1 MHGNTTQLNFVAL
14 SLFLTHY
21 QRIFKKK
28 TEKKNE
34 CLGRKEKDLFGVKM
48 IVFIEQTNTYTIA

>member
-1 MHGNTTQLNFVAL
+1 L

-48 IVFIEQTNTYTIA
+48 IVFIEQTNTHTIA